1 MEAFKRDPGYGQT
14 MRETTDIAGPNIARL
29 ATLLADP
36 VRALIMW
43 SLMDGRALT
52 AGELA
57 EAGGVS
63 PQTASSHLSKL
74 IEGGLLTVAQQGRH
88 RYYRI
93 SGPDAAHLIET
104 LSVLAEQPGAKRI
117 RTGPRDETLR
127 QARICY
133 DHLAGTMGVKLFDGL
148 RASGALA
155 GDDSNIRLTQKGER
169 LFSDFGIE
177 LDALKAARRPMCRAC
192 LDWSERRPHLAGSLG
207 AAVMTQFLDKGW
219 IRRQAGTRALV
230 FSGEGLRRFE
240 GLTRP

>member
-1 MEAFKRDPGYGQT
+1 
-14 MRETTDIAGPNIARL
+14 MRPTTDIAGPNIARL

-36 VRALIMW
+36 VRAQIMW

-74 IEGGLLTVAQQGRH
+74 FDGGLLTVAQQGRH

-104 LSVLAEQPGAKRI
+104 LSVLAEQPSAKRI
-117 RTGPRDETLR
+117 RTGPRDEKLR

-148 RASGALA
+148 RSSGALA
-155 GDDSNIRLTQKGER
+155 GDDSNIRLTERGET
-169 LFSDFGIE
+169 LFGEFGI
-177 LDALKAARRPMCRAC
+177 DCGGLKSARRPMCRAC

-207 AAVMTQFLDKGW
+207 AALLTRFLDEGW
-219 IRRQAGTRALV
+219 IRRQAGSRALL
-230 FSGEGLRRFE
+230 FSGEGLRRLD
-240 GLTRP
+240 GLLRP